1 MRRCVFLSMDDL
13 GDFIADDELL
23 IEPLARRGWSVETIS
38 WRRTDVDWNL
48 FDAVIVRSTW
58 DYQRDVD
65 AFLKVLERIDASRAT
80 LINPLSLMRWN
91 VRKTY
96 LGDLEKRGVP
106 IIPTAFGRGIDEA
119 RFRQHFLELG
129 ADELVIKPVVS
140 ATAERTF
147 RVHRDRL
154 AELSAEL
161 TATFRGVDY
170 LVQPFMPHI
179 QDEGEYSVMLFN
191 GGVSHT
197 ILKTPKAGDF
207 RSQED
212 HGGTLKLV
220 TPESALLACAFQV
233 SSVLD
238 PLPLYAR
245 VDFVRG
251 EGNCFHLMEV
261 EVIEPALYFRV
272 APQSEERFVAA
283 FEAYLAGT
291 GH

>member
-13 GDFIADDELL
+13 GDFIADENLL
-23 IEPLARRGWSVETIS
+23 VEPLARRGWSVETIS
-38 WRRTDVDWNL
+38 WRRPDVDWNL

-58 DYQRDVD
+58 DYQRDVE
-65 AFLKVLERIDASRAT
+65 AFLKVLERIDASRAM

-96 LGDLEKRGVP
+96 LGDLEKHGVP
-106 IIPTAFGRGIDEA
+106 IIPTAFGCSVDEPK
-119 RFRQHFLELG
+119 FRRHFEELD
-129 ADELVIKPVVS
+129 AEELVIKPVIS

-147 RVHRDRL
+147 RVHRNRL
-154 AELSAEL
+154 ADLSAEL

-170 LVQPFMPHI
+170 LVQPFMRHI

-191 GGVSHT
+191 GDVSHT
-197 ILKTPKAGDF
+197 ILKTPKSGDF

-212 HGGTLKLV
+212 HGGSLTLV

-251 EGNCFHLMEV
+251 EGNSFHLMEV

-272 APQSEERFVAA
+272 APQSDERFATA
-283 FEAYLAGT
+283 FDNYFSALDG
-291 GH
+291 

>member
-13 GDFIADDELL
+13 GDFIADENLL
-23 IEPLARRGWSVETIS
+23 VEPLARRGWSVETIS
-38 WRRTDVDWNL
+38 WRRPDIDWNL

-58 DYQRDVD
+58 DYQRDVE
-65 AFLKVLERIDASRAT
+65 AFLKVLERIDASRAK

-96 LGDLEKRGVP
+96 LKDLEKRGVP
-106 IIPTAFGRGIDEA
+106 IIPTAFGCSVDELKL
-119 RFRQHFLELG
+119 RRHFEEL
-129 ADELVIKPVVS
+129 DVEELVIKPVIS

-154 AELSAEL
+154 AELSTDL

-170 LVQPFMPHI
+170 LVQPFMRHI

-191 GGVSHT
+191 GDVSHA

-212 HGGTLKLV
+212 HGGSLKLV

-272 APQSEERFVAA
+272 APQSDERFATA
-283 FEAYLAGT
+283 FDNYFSALDG
-291 GH
+291 